1 MITFMSSQKDL
12 IVPIDPLNLENYQ
25 PERPDW
31 TIDQG
36 WERYTEQEHATWRVL
51 YQRMTKLMKG
61 RACKLFEQGI
71 KELPMDSE
79 QIPNFIAL
87 SERLQKH
94 SGWTVVAVPGLVPDN
109 IFFEHLANRRF
120 PSGCYIRRPHEM
132 DYQEYPDVFHDIFG
146 HIPLLMYPLMG
157 DFIQSCGQAAVKA
170 HHLKQADVIERIAR
184 LYWYIVE
191 VGLVQEEDGI
201 RSYGAAIASSEKEIL
216 FSLESDSPNLV
227 MFDVERVMRSEF
239 WIYDLQQTYFVIKD
253 MNELLTI
260 AQLNLEAITKK
271 LNGTPDIELG
281 DLVAED
287 HVIQYGTLRYHEKKQ
302 LQASAA

>member
-1 MITFMSSQKDL
+1 MSSQKDL
-12 IVPIDPLNLENYQ
+12 IAPVDPMNLENYQ

-36 WERYTEQEHATWRVL
+36 WDRYTEQDHATWRIL

-61 RACKLFEQGI
+61 RACELFERGI
-71 KELPMDSE
+71 SELPMDSE
-79 QIPNFIAL
+79 HIPNFVDL

-120 PSGCYIRRPHEM
+120 PSGCYIRKPHEM

-157 DFIQSCGQAAVKA
+157 DFIQSCGKAAVKA
-170 HHLKQADVIERIAR
+170 HQLKQLDVIERIAR

-191 VGLVQEEDGI
+191 VGLVQEKDGI
-201 RSYGAAIASSEKEIL
+201 RSFGAAIASSEKEIL
-216 FSLESDSPNLV
+216 FSLENDSPNLV

-239 WIYDLQQTYFVIKD
+239 WIYDLQQTYFVLKD
-253 MNELLTI
+253 MNDLISI
-260 AQLNLEAITKK
+260 AQINLDAITEK

-281 DLVAED
+281 DLVPED
-287 HVIQYGTLRYHEKKQ
+287 QVIQHGTLRYHEQ
-302 LQASAA
+302 NELQVSAA

>member
-1 MITFMSSQKDL
+1 MSSQKDL
-12 IVPIDPLNLENYQ
+12 IAPVDPMNLENYQ

-36 WERYTEQEHATWRVL
+36 WESYTEQDHATWRIL

-61 RACKLFEQGI
+61 RACELFERGI
-71 KELPMDSE
+71 RELPMDSE
-79 QIPNFIAL
+79 HIPNFVEL

-120 PSGCYIRRPHEM
+120 PSGCYIRKPHEM

-157 DFIQSCGQAAVKA
+157 DFIQSCGKAAVKA
-170 HHLKQADVIERIAR
+170 HQLKQADVIERIAR

-191 VGLVQEEDGI
+191 VGLVQEEHGI
-201 RSYGAAIASSEKEIL
+201 RSFGAAIASSEKEIL

-239 WIYDLQQTYFVIKD
+239 WIYDLQQTYFVLKD
-253 MNELLTI
+253 MNDLITI
-260 AQLNLEAITKK
+260 AQINLDAITEK

-281 DLVAED
+281 DLVPED
-287 HVIQYGTLRYHEKKQ
+287 QVIQHGTLRYHEQ
-302 LQASAA
+302 NELQASAA

>member
-1 MITFMSSQKDL
+1 MSSQKDL
-12 IVPIDPLNLENYQ
+12 IAPVDPMNLENYQ

-36 WERYTEQEHATWRVL
+36 WESYTEQDHATWRIL

-61 RACKLFEQGI
+61 RACELFERGI
-71 KELPMDSE
+71 RELPMDSE
-79 QIPNFIAL
+79 HIPNFVEL

-120 PSGCYIRRPHEM
+120 PSGCYIRKPHEM

-157 DFIQSCGQAAVKA
+157 DFIQSCGKAAVKA
-170 HHLKQADVIERIAR
+170 HQLKQTDVIERIAR

-191 VGLVQEEDGI
+191 VGLVQEKDGI
-201 RSYGAAIASSEKEIL
+201 RSFGAAIASSEKEIL

-239 WIYDLQQTYFVIKD
+239 WIYDLQQTYFVLKD
-253 MNELLTI
+253 MNDLITI
-260 AQLNLEAITKK
+260 AQINLDAITEK

-281 DLVAED
+281 DLIAED
-287 HVIQYGTLRYHEKKQ
+287 QVLQHGTLRYHEKNE

>member
-1 MITFMSSQKDL
+1 MSSQKDL
-12 IVPIDPLNLENYQ
+12 IAPADPMNLENYQ

-36 WERYTEQEHATWRVL
+36 WERYTEQEHATWSIL

-71 KELPMDSE
+71 RELPMDAE
-79 QIPNFIAL
+79 RIPNFIEL
-87 SERLQKH
+87 SKRLHKH

-120 PSGCYIRRPHEM
+120 PSGCFIRRPHEM

-170 HHLKQADVIERIAR
+170 HQQNQTNVLERIAR

-201 RSYGAAIASSEKEIL
+201 RSFGAAIASSEKEIL
-216 FSLESDSPNLV
+216 FALESDSPNLV
-227 MFDVERVMRSEF
+227 MFDTARVMRSEF
-239 WIYDLQQTYFVIKD
+239 WIYDLQQTYFVLSD
-253 MNELLTI
+253 MNELFRI
-260 AQLNLEAITKK
+260 AQLNLDAITST
-271 LNGTPDIELG
+271 LDGTPDIELG
-281 DLVAED
+281 ELVAED
-287 HVIQYGTLRYHEKKQ
+287 HVVRHGNQRYHEQK
-302 LQASAA
+302 LPQATAA

>member
-1 MITFMSSQKDL
+1 MSSQKDL
-12 IVPIDPLNLENYQ
+12 IAPVDPMNLENYQ

-36 WERYTEQEHATWRVL
+36 WERYTEQDHATWRIL

-61 RACKLFEQGI
+61 RACELFEKGI
-71 KELPMDSE
+71 RELPMDSE
-79 QIPNFIAL
+79 HIPNFVEL

-120 PSGCYIRRPHEM
+120 PSGCYIRKPHEM

-157 DFIQSCGQAAVKA
+157 DFIQSCGKAAVKA
-170 HHLKQADVIERIAR
+170 HQLKQADVIERIAR

-191 VGLVQEEDGI
+191 VGLVQEKDGI
-201 RSYGAAIASSEKEIL
+201 RSFGAAIASSEKEIL
-216 FSLESDSPNLV
+216 FSLENDSPNLV

-239 WIYDLQQTYFVIKD
+239 WIYDLQQTYFVLKD
-253 MNELLTI
+253 MNDLIAI
-260 AQLNLEAITKK
+260 AQINLDTITEK

-281 DLVAED
+281 DLVPED
-287 HVIQYGTLRYHEKKQ
+287 QVIQHGTLHYHEQ
-302 LQASAA
+302 NALQASAA

>member
-1 MITFMSSQKDL
+1 MSSQKDL
-12 IVPIDPLNLENYQ
+12 IAPVDPMNLENYQ

-36 WERYTEQEHATWRVL
+36 WERYTEQDHETWRVL

-61 RACKLFEQGI
+61 RACELFEKGI
-71 KELPMDSE
+71 RELPMDSE
-79 QIPNFIAL
+79 HIPNFVEL

-120 PSGCYIRRPHEM
+120 PSGCCIRKPHEM

-157 DFIQSCGQAAVKA
+157 DFIQSCGKAAVKA
-170 HHLKQADVIERIAR
+170 HQLKQADVIERIAR

-191 VGLVQEEDGI
+191 VGLVQEKDGI
-201 RSYGAAIASSEKEIL
+201 RSFGAAIASSEKEIL
-216 FSLESDSPNLV
+216 FSLENDSPNLV

-239 WIYDLQQTYFVIKD
+239 WIYDLQQTYFVLKD
-253 MNELLTI
+253 MSDLIAI
-260 AQLNLEAITKK
+260 AQINLDAITEK

-281 DLVAED
+281 DLVPED
-287 HVIQYGTLRYHEKKQ
+287 QVIQHGTLRYHEHDA

>member
-1 MITFMSSQKDL
+1 MSSQKDL
-12 IVPIDPLNLENYQ
+12 IAPADPLNLENYQ

-36 WERYTEQEHATWRVL
+36 WDRYTEQEHATWRTL

-61 RACKLFEQGI
+61 RACELFERGI
-71 KELPMDSE
+71 RELPMDSE
-79 QIPNFIAL
+79 HIPNFVEL
-87 SERLQKH
+87 SERLNKH

-157 DFIQSCGQAAVKA
+157 DFIQNCGKAAVKA
-170 HHLKQADVIERIAR
+170 HQLNQTELLERIAR

-191 VGLVQEEDGI
+191 VGLVQEKDGI
-201 RSYGAAIASSEKEIL
+201 RSFGAAIASSEKEIL
-216 FSLESDSPNLV
+216 FALENKSPNLV
-227 MFDVERVMRSEF
+227 MFDAKRVMRSEF
-239 WIYDLQQTYFVIKD
+239 WIYDLQQTYFVLKD
-253 MNELLTI
+253 MNELIRI
-260 AQLNLEAITKK
+260 AQLDLENLSGQLSNTS
-271 LNGTPDIELG
+271 DIELG
-281 DLVAED
+281 ELIEED
-287 HVIQYGTLRYHEKKQ
+287 QILQHGNLSYHEHTHPQ
-302 LQASAA
+302 TAAA

>member
-1 MITFMSSQKDL
+1 MFMSSQKDL
-12 IVPIDPLNLENYQ
+12 VAPADPLNLENYQ

-36 WERYTEQEHATWRVL
+36 WERYTDQEHATWRTL

-61 RACKLFEQGI
+61 RACELFERGI

-79 QIPNFIAL
+79 QIPNFVEL
-87 SERLQKH
+87 SERLYKH

-109 IFFEHLANRRF
+109 VFFEHLANRRF

-157 DFIQSCGQAAVKA
+157 DFIQSCGKAAVKA
-170 HHLKQADVIERIAR
+170 HQLNQTDLLERIAR

-191 VGLVQEEDGI
+191 VGLVREEDGI
-201 RSYGAAIASSEKEIL
+201 RSFGAAIASSEKEIL
-216 FSLESDSPNLV
+216 FALEDRSPNLV
-227 MFDVERVMRSEF
+227 KFDATRVMRSEF
-239 WIYDLQQTYFVIKD
+239 WIYDLQQTYFVLND
-253 MNELLTI
+253 MNDLIKI
-260 AQLNLEAITKK
+260 AQLNLETLAAK
-271 LNGTPDIELG
+271 LAGTPDIELG
-281 DLVAED
+281 ELIEED
-287 HVIQYGTLRYHEKKQ
+287 QVIQRGTLRYHEQKQ
-302 LQASAA
+302 PQATAA